1 MTLLERRNPNSVY
14 HLMSVSDFKKSTPK
28 LNFDAYLSGLGISD
42 IKEINVHQPLFFAE
56 LNKML
61 NDVSIEDINKVKP
74 LQPLLL
80 CLEFAL
86 KADAH
91 EGGDWTRG
99 DDNQRYNM
107 VRS

>member
-1 MTLLERRNPNSVY
+1 MPQEIAVSLLCQRTKKADGSKRRRVEETDGSVED
-14 HLMSVSDFKKSTPK
+14 MDRMKS
-28 LNFDAYLSGLGISD
+28 
-42 IKEINVHQPLFFAE
+42 
-56 LNKML
+56 
-61 NDVSIEDINKVKP
+61 

-80 CLEFAL
+80 CLESAL

-107 VRS
+107 VSCVDCIGICQIGIHNL

>member
-1 MTLLERRNPNSVY
+1 MKELAVSSLCQGNKKTEGSKRRRLE
-14 HLMSVSDFKKSTPK
+14 
-28 LNFDAYLSGLGISD
+28 
-42 IKEINVHQPLFFAE
+42 E
-56 LNKML
+56 
-61 NDVSIEDINKVKP
+61 NDGSIENIGKVKP

-107 VRS
+107 VRSLG

>member
-1 MTLLERRNPNSVY
+1 MDGSKRRRVEE
-14 HLMSVSDFKKSTPK
+14 SDAS
-28 LNFDAYLSGLGISD
+28 S
-42 IKEINVHQPLFFAE
+42 EV
-56 LNKML
+56 
-61 NDVSIEDINKVKP
+61 IEKVKP

-80 CLEFAL
+80 CLESAL

-107 VRS
+107 VSMLRLLVTRPYQ

>member
-1 MTLLERRNPNSVY
+1 MSLLCRRS
-14 HLMSVSDFKKSTPK
+14 KKSEGSK
-28 LNFDAYLSGLGISD
+28 RRRVEESD
-42 IKEINVHQPLFFAE
+42 ESSE
-56 LNKML
+56 
-61 NDVSIEDINKVKP
+61 DVDDVLP

-80 CLEFAL
+80 CLESAL

-107 VRS
+107 VSLLA

>member
-1 MTLLERRNPNSVY
+1 MQDIAVSLLCQHTKKVDGSKRRRVEK
-14 HLMSVSDFKKSTPK
+14 SDAS
-28 LNFDAYLSGLGISD
+28 S
-42 IKEINVHQPLFFAE
+42 EIVE
-56 LNKML
+56 
-61 NDVSIEDINKVKP
+61 KVKP

-80 CLEFAL
+80 CLESAL

-107 VRS
+107 VSMLRLRGSRRYH